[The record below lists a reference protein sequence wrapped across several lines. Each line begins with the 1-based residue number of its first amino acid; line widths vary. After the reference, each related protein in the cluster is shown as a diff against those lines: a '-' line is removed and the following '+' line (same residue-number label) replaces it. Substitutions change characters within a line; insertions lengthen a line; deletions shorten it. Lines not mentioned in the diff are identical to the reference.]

1 MARKAASVQTGASS
15 SSLNSKETPKVS
27 KRGLR
32 GEGHPSKQTPE
43 VVSKLARAISLGLN
57 DEESASLAG
66 ISDLTLTK
74 WKRDPAFLR
83 HRLRCDQR
91 ARGNSNSKN
100 IFLSMRA
107 TARHLIALENSLR
120 VGE

>member
-1 MARKAASVQTGASS
+1 MARKTASVQTGAWS

-27 KRGLR
+27 KRGVR

-66 ISDLTLTK
+66 ISDLTLTF
-74 WKRDPAFLR
+74 RRTNAISPEDFVVE
-83 HRLRCDQR
+83 HRLFK
-91 ARGNSNSKN
+91 A
-100 IFLSMRA
+100 
-107 TARHLIALENSLR
+107 
-120 VGE
+120 